1 MSEKTKESVSIKDGV
16 EEITEKSIE
25 KDGITTCI
33 RVKKVMNGYVI
44 TVSEYGYKKEKY
56 FNNDQTYISITN
68 PLVDE
73 TEEKAKTVKETIG
86 SALKKLKL

>member
-1 MSEKTKESVSIKDGV
+1 MNTTSKESVTIKDGT

-33 RVKKVMNGYVI
+33 RVRKVMNGYVI

-56 FNNDQTYISITN
+56 FNNDQTYISVTN
-68 PLVDE
+68 PLV
-73 TEEKAKTVKETIG
+73 EEEQESKSVKETMRE
-86 SALKKLKL
+86 ALKKLKL